1 MIRIALLALIAAVVL
16 IAPASAAY
24 VSISAPQ
31 EVYVGDPLV
40 VRGTSTIEGQPKPS
54 LSPGFSTEIVLYYA
68 QYAKREIDRKTIV
81 VQEDGT
87 FSATFETEGLEPG
100 RYSIEIVDPTKT
112 TFGGSSKTQQLVT
125 LIDRSGIIT
134 IDSPL
139 TQDFDGTLDI
149 RGSIADLGDAG
160 VQVRVEHDGFIVY
173 GPTYL
178 ATDKNGAFSVE
189 VPISAGGTYE
199 VTFHDARGYIGSREF
214 VVIGAAEPTPTGV
227 VISAT
232 ALASRSAPAYFE
244 VETRSGTV
252 TITTS
257 SGLDWVVEY
266 IDEKNVRH
274 KVNEKGMLEP
284 EKVEIATEGGTV
296 YVKIY
301 PLSYT
306 DNATVQISA
315 ANARAVR
322 VSQVAPA
329 LFGDAPPTPTQ
340 STPLPPLLALLAV
353 FVLVLAR
360 RG

>member
-1 MIRIALLALIAAVVL
+1 MKRIAWLTLIVALVL

-40 VRGTSTIEGQPKPS
+40 VRGTSTLEGQPKPS
-54 LSPGFSTEIVLYYA
+54 LNPGFSTEVVLYYA
-68 QYAKREIDRKTIV
+68 QYAKREIDRKAIV

-100 RYSIEIVDPTKT
+100 RYSIEIIDPTKT

-139 TQDFDGTLDI
+139 TQEFDGTLDI

-160 VQVRVEHDGFIVY
+160 VQIRVEHDGFIVY

-189 VPISAGGTYE
+189 VPISVGGTYE

-214 VVIGAAEPTPTGV
+214 VVSGAVQPTATQGV
-227 VISAT
+227 LSAT
-232 ALASRSAPAYFE
+232 APASRSAPAYFE
-244 VETRSGTV
+244 VETLGGTV

-257 SGLDWVVEY
+257 SGFDWVLEY
-266 IDEKNVRH
+266 IDEKNERH

-284 EKVEIATEGGTV
+284 EKVEIAAEGGTV
-296 YVKIY
+296 YLKVY
-301 PLSYT
+301 PLSYS
-306 DNATVQISA
+306 DDATVQVFA

-322 VSQVAPA
+322 VSQTAPA
-329 LFGDAPPTPTQ
+329 LFGDATPTPTP
-340 STPLPPLLALLAV
+340 STPLPPLLALLAI